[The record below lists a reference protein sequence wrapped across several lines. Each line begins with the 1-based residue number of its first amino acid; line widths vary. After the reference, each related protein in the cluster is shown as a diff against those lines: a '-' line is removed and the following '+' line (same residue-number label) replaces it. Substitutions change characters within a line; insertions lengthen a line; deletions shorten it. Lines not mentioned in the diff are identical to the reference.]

1 VRFHIGTAEVMA
13 SIRLLDQEDLS
24 PGESGLAQIY
34 LNEPIVAIWNQ
45 PFVIRRESP
54 VFTIGGG
61 RILDPNAEKIR
72 DPNGVDFEMLRQL
85 ARADELERSA
95 AAAYWHCSDGWDPYT
110 LPRTVGVFA
119 IESTLQPLL
128 DSGEVIKLRL
138 SASRDFLVHRL
149 RLQQFSERVL
159 AVLEKLHME
168 FPLRFTH
175 VKSDLEARFAWLEN
189 KVLLQAAIRHL
200 KDENKI
206 VLNENSIGLVGAG
219 PKISKGEQ
227 QLMDHLTKT
236 ILEAGLQPPT
246 VQELQKSITKNK
258 DSLEEVLRLAG
269 ENGVLVQVSRE
280 FHFHRSVI
288 DEVCRR
294 LKSEIFKTGGLTVS
308 EIRQLLNISR
318 KYAIPLCEYLDSIN
332 FLSRD
337 GDTRRLGESA
347 L

>member
-1 VRFHIGTAEVMA
+1 
-13 SIRLLDQEDLS
+13 
-24 PGESGLAQIY
+24 
-34 LNEPIVAIWNQ
+34 
-45 PFVIRRESP
+45 
-54 VFTIGGG
+54 
-61 RILDPNAEKIR
+61 
-72 DPNGVDFEMLRQL
+72 
-85 ARADELERSA
+85 
-95 AAAYWHCSDGWDPYT
+95 
-110 LPRTVGVFA
+110 
-119 IESTLQPLL
+119 
-128 DSGEVIKLRL
+128 
-138 SASRDFLVHRL
+138 
-149 RLQQFSERVL
+149 
-159 AVLEKLHME
+159 ME

-337 GDTRRLGESA
+337 GDIRRLGESA